1 MEPLDSYARRIARQ
15 IVSNDLSQ
23 CDGCLDGKSNAGDR
37 LVSEYKIPRLVAEDA
52 VLVVRAE
59 IEGKS

>member
-15 IVSNDLSQ
+15 IVSNDLT
-23 CDGCLDGKSNAGDR
+23 CDGCLEGKSKAGDR

-59 IEGKS
+59 IEGRS